1 MTYLSMRMREIQ
13 AEDERRQNRKLFVN
27 GRLEPLDYDGGRMS
41 GIVYGIGGTWTWGAD
56 RELATLPDGWPWGRG
71 A

>member
-13 AEDERRQNRKLFVN
+13 AEDERRQNRKFF
-27 GRLEPLDYDGGRMS
+27 DGNQMS
-41 GIVYGIGGTWTWGAD
+41 GIVSGIGGTWTWGAD